1 MKKIV
6 KVETNVK
13 FEADQGHRGSQK
25 QGSTVNEVHHE
36 EGCVEYEGD
45 RR

>member
-36 EGCVEYEGD
+36 EGCVEYEGY